1 MLHRNICSA
10 GFNFTLLSRRV
21 RQLAHFPP
29 SGLGRFFPPHFFAKN
44 SITSRHLPALYDHPT
59 LPCPAVYSLHT
70 EITYLNDGNVHLQ
83 YILCGNP
90 AHLYIPSPLPATFAD
105 GLWEHTCFEAFIG
118 VQNEDSYREF
128 NFSPSG
134 RWAAYAFSTYRERVT
149 WTTAH
154 DPRISITRT
163 DSELRLEA
171 FITAADLPPNPAG
184 KPLQLGL
191 TAVLEMQDGSKSYW
205 ALEHPAERP
214 DFHHRN
220 GFAHEIWP

>member
-10 GFNFTLLSRRV
+10 GFNFTLLLRRA

-29 SGLGRFFPPHFFAKN
+29 SGLGRLFPPHFFAKN
-44 SITSRHLPALYDHPT
+44 SITSLPLLALHCHSST
-59 LPCPAVYSLHT
+59 PCPSVLSLYAEATRLADGSLH
-70 EITYLNDGNVHLQ
+70 LR
-83 YILCGNP
+83 YILT
-90 AHLYIPSPLPATFAD
+90 AKLADLRIPSPLPASVAD

-118 VQNEDSYREF
+118 AQNEDSYHEF
-128 NFSPSG
+128 NFSPSSQ
-134 RWAAYAFSTYRERVT
+134 WAAYAFSTYRERVT
-149 WTTAH
+149 WASAH
-154 DPRISITRT
+154 DPRISITQT

-171 FITAADLPPNPAG
+171 FIAAADLPPNPAG

-205 ALEHPAERP
+205 ALEHPAKRP